1 MTNTIR
7 MKNKLNYIFRSWR
20 SSKNSLFINLIGL
33 TTGLTCTLFIY
44 LWVTDEFSFDK
55 FNEKDGQLYQVMTK
69 VPTNAGI
76 DVSEA
81 TSGLLSESLRNE
93 IPAIQYVVT
102 TYESSEKN
110 ILSVEN
116 KSVRA
121 SSLYATEDFFNIFSY
136 PLIEGTV
143 TNVLSE
149 ENSIAISEGVAQKLF
164 NTTNNIPGRVI
175 TLDNKKQVS
184 VTAVFKNVP
193 VNSSVSFDFVLPYKM
208 IVSENPGIHNWGQNY
223 FNTYLL
229 LSKGTDIK
237 DFDSMISKLIQKKT
251 GIQSSLFLR
260 PYSHRYLYNK
270 YENGIQ
276 AGGRI
281 TYVRLFSIIAI
292 LILAIACINFINLST
307 ARASKRIKEV
317 GLKKVLGARQRNL
330 IFDFIAEAVIITLF
344 SLLVSLLIV
353 KISLPYFN
361 GFAGKH
367 IILNFHPEMILF
379 LIIIL
384 LVISLTSGIYPA
396 LFLSGFNPRNFFL
409 TKPNPHLLKTGI
421 RRGLVIF
428 QYFISIFLIISVV
441 TIYRQMKFI
450 SSQNLGYKKDN
461 VIYFEDEGKMIQ
473 NQKSF
478 LSEVK
483 KIPGVIN
490 ASSTAWNFVS
500 SRASTGGGV
509 NWEGR
514 NPEDIVSFEVQKVN
528 YGLIETLGIGVKDGR
543 TFSEEF
549 PTDNSAIIFN
559 ETAIKTMGLKDPV
572 GKTVNVWGQNRQII
586 GVVNDFHFES
596 LHSKINP
603 LFFILNPSNC
613 KIFMISLKGGMEKKV
628 IDDINKLYHDFYPT
642 LPFDYKFLDQD
653 FQEQYVAEKRVATLS
668 QLFAI
673 IAIIISSL
681 GLLGLAAFSAE
692 RRVKEISIRKVNGA
706 KISEVMVMLN
716 RDYVKWVA
724 IAFVIAMPIAYYAMN
739 KWLENF
745 AYKTTISWWIFALAG
760 LLALGIAL
768 LTVSWQSWRAAT
780 RNPVEALRYE

>member
-1 MTNTIR
+1 
-7 MKNKLNYIFRSWR
+7 
-20 SSKNSLFINLIGL
+20 
-33 TTGLTCTLFIY
+33 
-44 LWVTDEFSFDK
+44 VTDEFSFDK
-55 FNEKDGQLYQVMTK
+55 FNEKDSQLYQVMTK

-93 IPAIQYVVT
+93 IPAIQYAVT

-143 TNVLSE
+143 TNVLSV

-251 GIQSSLFLR
+251 GTQSSLFLR

-330 IFDFIAEAVIITLF
+330 IFDFIAEAVIISFF

-361 GFAGKH
+361 SFAGKH

-379 LIIIL
+379 IIIIL
-384 LVISLTSGIYPA
+384 LVTSLTSGVYPA

-409 TKPNPHLLKTGI
+409 TKSNPHLLKTGI

-514 NPEDIVSFEVQKVN
+514 NPKDIVSFEVQKVN
-528 YGLIETLGIGVKDGR
+528 YGLFETLGIGVKDGR

-692 RRVKEISIRKVNGA
+692 RRVKEIGIRKVNGA

-724 IAFVIAMPIAYYAMN
+724 IAFLIAMPIAYYAMN

-745 AYKTTISWWIFALAG
+745 AYKTTLSWWIFALAG

-768 LTVSWQSWRAAT
+768 LTVSWQSWKAAT